1 MKKIYVGNLPYE
13 TTEQELETM
22 FSEYGQVNSVAI
34 IIDRQ
39 TGRSRGFGFV
49 EMESEAEAA
58 AAIEGLNKTEMGG
71 RNLVV
76 NEARERAPRER

>member
-1 MKKIYVGNLPYE
+1 MKKIYVGNLPYQ

-49 EMESEAEAA
+49 EMENEAKAA